1 MDLLAPV
8 RSFDRVQRRHR
19 GLAVPVAVVKKF
31 GDDEGGNLAAVI
43 AYYGFFS
50 LFPLLM
56 VFVAVLGFVLQGDPE
71 ARRRVIDSALSQ
83 FPVVGDQLQ
92 TGSLTGSGV
101 ALVGGVVA
109 AILGGLGV
117 TLATQA
123 ALHRIHGVAREERA
137 GFVSS
142 RLRGLALLAA
152 LGTLLIASTLAAGLV
167 SGGLGGPLLA
177 VGGIALSLALNG
189 ALFFAA
195 FRLLTARSVPTRA
208 LWPGCISAALL
219 WTVLQAVG
227 GAYVGHVV
235 KGAGPAYGTFAT
247 VIGLLTWLFL
257 GARVVVYSAE
267 LSSVLAG
274 RLWPRALL
282 EERSPPSGEQH
293 VSRPAS
299 AGIR

>member
-1 MDLLAPV
+1 M
-8 RSFDRVQRRHR
+8 
-19 GLAVPVAVVKKF
+19 AVVKKF
-31 GDDEGGNLAAVI
+31 GEDEGGNLAAVI

-56 VFVAVLGFVLQGDPE
+56 VFVSVLGFVLQGDPE
-71 ARRRVIDSALSQ
+71 TRRRVLDSALSQ

-101 ALVGGVVA
+101 ALVIGAIG

-123 ALHRIHGVAREERA
+123 AFNRVHGVARKERP

-167 SGGLGGPLLA
+167 SGGLGGPTLA
-177 VGGIALSLALNG
+177 VAGIALSLVLNG

-195 FRLLTARSVPTRA
+195 FRLLTDDSVPTRS
-208 LWPGCISAALL
+208 LWPGCVSATLL
-219 WTVLQAVG
+219 WTLLQAVG

-274 RLWPRALL
+274 GLWPRALL
-282 EERSPPSGEQH
+282 EGPSPPSGDHGMFGAQRARASDDYGS
-293 VSRPAS
+293 SR
-299 AGIR
+299 

>member
-1 MDLLAPV
+1 M
-8 RSFDRVQRRHR
+8 
-19 GLAVPVAVVKKF
+19 PVAVVKKF

-43 AYYGFFS
+43 AYYAFFS

-56 VFVAVLGFVLQGDPE
+56 VFVAVLGFVLQHDPGT
-71 ARRRVIDSALSQ
+71 RRRVLDSALSQ

-101 ALVGGVVA
+101 ALAIGAVG

-123 ALHRIHGVAREERA
+123 AFNRVHGVARDERA
-137 GFVSS
+137 GFVRS

-177 VGGIALSLALNG
+177 VAGIVLSLALNG

-195 FRLLTARSVPTRA
+195 FRLLTDDAVPTRT

-219 WTVLQAVG
+219 WTALQAVG

-247 VIGLLTWLFL
+247 VIGLLAWLFL

-274 RLWPRALL
+274 GLWPRALL
-282 EERSPPSGEQH
+282 EGPEG
-293 VSRPAS
+293 
-299 AGIR
+299 